1 MSKIHSSMLS
11 MTHLAVIQLN
21 ELDLKIESSETI
33 NILLLKD
40 RLYIIFSF
48 CQCKRLEMLAFSAL

>member
-1 MSKIHSSMLS
+1 MLS

-21 ELDLKIESSETI
+21 ELDLKVESSETI

-40 RLYIIFSF
+40 RLYIIF
-48 CQCKRLEMLAFSAL
+48 

>member
-1 MSKIHSSMLS
+1 MLS

-48 CQCKRLEMLAFSAL
+48 CQCKRLEMLAFSTL

>member
-1 MSKIHSSMLS
+1 MSKIHSSMLI

-40 RLYIIFSF
+40 RLYIIF
-48 CQCKRLEMLAFSAL
+48 

>member
-40 RLYIIFSF
+40 RLYIIF
-48 CQCKRLEMLAFSAL
+48 